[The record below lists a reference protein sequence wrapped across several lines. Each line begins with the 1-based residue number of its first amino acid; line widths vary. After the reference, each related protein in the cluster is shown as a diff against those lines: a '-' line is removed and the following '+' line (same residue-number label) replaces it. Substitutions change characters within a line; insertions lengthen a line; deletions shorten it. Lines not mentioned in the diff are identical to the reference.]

1 MHKVLAEVRTWHRPL
16 MVMVSAMAALV
27 LVAAIGLLV
36 DSREVLNESVWLKP
50 FKFAT
55 SFVLYG
61 ATLAWLL
68 SRLRKAK
75 RFGWWTGT
83 VFAVTGVVD
92 VGFIAIQAA
101 RGTFSHFNSNT
112 DTFNQVGQRVFSSGV
127 IGLFGASLV
136 IAIMLQFQRVGD
148 APLNRAIRTGVA
160 LAAAGMALAFYLVG
174 SNGTETHTTDAYG
187 RPVTLGGS
195 HSIGAE
201 AGGPGLPLVNWSTEG
216 GDLRVA
222 HFIGLHA
229 IQVLLAVV
237 LLLSVLAVRVVWLRP
252 ERVRARLV
260 GVAVIAYTGL
270 MVATAS
276 QAFRGQSVI
285 HPDGQTLGLFGGFL
299 ALSLLLLVF
308 TITSARR
315 QAAVPE
321 TSSNKVPVG
330 GRLKV

>member
-27 LVAAIGLLV
+27 LVAAVGLLV
-36 DSREVLNESVWLKP
+36 DNREILNESVWLKP
-50 FKFAT
+50 FKFAL

-83 VFAVTGVVD
+83 VFALTGVVD
-92 VGFIAIQAA
+92 VGFIAVQAA
-101 RGTFSHFNSNT
+101 RGTFSHFNDNT
-112 DTFNQVGQRVFSSGV
+112 DTFNQVGQRIFSSGV

-160 LAAAGMALAFYLVG
+160 LAVSGMFLAFYLVG
-174 SNGTETHTTDAYG
+174 ANGAETRTTDAYG
-187 RPVTLGGS
+187 QPVDLAGS
-195 HSIGAE
+195 HTIGVE
-201 AGGPGLPLVNWSTEG
+201 TGGPGLPLVHWSTEG
-216 GDLRVA
+216 GDLRVP

-237 LLLSVLAVRVVWLRP
+237 LLLSVLATRVVWLRP

-260 GVAVIAYTGL
+260 GVVAIAYTGL
-270 MVATAS
+270 MVATSA

-285 HPDGQTLGLFGGFL
+285 HPDGQTLGLLGGFV
-299 ALSLLLLVF
+299 ALSLLALAF

-315 QAAVPE
+315 QVAVPKHAAAPE
-321 TSSNKVPVG
+321 RTLVP
-330 GRLKV
+330 